1 MTGFYKKHWQEVHG
15 IKIINV
21 IHKITI
27 SQNVPKFVT
36 DLHRP
41 NSSDSQIG
49 LRVPLGGEVGGVE
62 PLLGECK

>member
-1 MTGFYKKHWQEVHG
+1 MTGFYTKHWQEVHG

-21 IHKITI
+21 IHKITM
-27 SQNVPKFVT
+27 SQNFVT

-41 NSSDSQIG
+41 NSSGPQIG
-49 LRVPLGGEVGGVE
+49 LWVPLDGEVGGVE